1 MQQSVL
7 DDWFLR
13 QDILD
18 QLMSQEEDLI
28 EAERYADR
36 ILRIAQEESAE
47 HQVLSDPFDRSVAL
61 VLSLVKEEGMDP
73 WNIDLSAFLKLFT
86 LRVRKEASG
95 LDLPACG
102 RLIRM
107 SWEVLTQQ
115 ASTLFD
121 RVIALDFEDEED
133 FTDFGW
139 EAEYDDEEFIF
150 TSSVLEGSADQVLP
164 SFFGE
169 RIRREEGRPSTLGEL
184 LSALKDAC
192 DDAEILKA
200 KEEYRKEHAVELKN
214 MLDNVGSRMHNEDM
228 EGDIRRCWTAMRKVC
243 QLKGEI
249 KVPVSDVTR
258 ELEKILMDNFGEIP
272 DGYDVESKI
281 TSFVAGLFL
290 THRGYAWISQEEP
303 DDPIMLEDRWPNATT
318 FEEVTS
324 LADKLMA
331 DDSDSI
337 KEDETESMRHAARLA
352 ERARAAVEE
361 EERAKLE
368 AEEEEK
374 VRLEAQ
380 ANSEN
385 PADWLVE

>member
-1 MQQSVL
+1 MQQAVL

-18 QLMSQEEDLI
+18 QLMSQEEETS

-36 ILRIAQEESAE
+36 IMRIAQEDSAE

-73 WNIDLSAFLKLFT
+73 WNIDLSAFLKIFT
-86 LRVRKEASG
+86 QRVRKEADG

-107 SWEVLTQQ
+107 SWEVLNQQ

-121 RVIALDFEDEED
+121 RVIALDMDDDED
-133 FTDFGW
+133 FLDFGW

-150 TSSVLEGSADQVLP
+150 TTTVLEGSADLVLP

-169 RIRREEGRPSTLGEL
+169 RVRRDEGRPSTLGEL

-192 DDAEILKA
+192 DEAEILKA
-200 KEEYRKEHAVELKN
+200 KEEYRRTHAEELKN

-228 EGDIRRCWTAMRKVC
+228 EGDIRRCWTAMRRVTKS
-243 QLKGEI
+243 LGES
-249 KVPVSDVTR
+249 KVPVAEVTG
-258 ELEKILMDNFGEIP
+258 ELERILLDTFGEVP
-272 DGYDVESKI
+272 EGYDVESKI

-290 THRGYAWISQEEP
+290 THRGYAWISQEGPE
-303 DDPIMLEDRWPNATT
+303 DPIMLEDRWPNAAT
-318 FEEVTS
+318 FEEVTV
-324 LADKLMA
+324 LADKLME

-337 KEDETESMRHAARLA
+337 KEDETESMRHTARLA
-352 ERARAAVEE
+352 ERARAAIEE
-361 EERAKLE
+361 EERKKLE
-368 AEEEEK
+368 AES
-374 VRLEAQ
+374 V
-380 ANSEN
+380 SEN
-385 PADWLVE
+385 PEDWLVE

>member
-1 MQQSVL
+1 MQQAVL

-18 QLMSQEEDLI
+18 QLMSQEEEI
-28 EAERYADR
+28 SEAERYADR
-36 ILRIAQEESAE
+36 IMRIAQEDSAE

-86 LRVRKEASG
+86 QRVRKEAAG

-121 RVIALDFEDEED
+121 RVIAMDMEDEEE
-133 FTDFGW
+133 FLDFGW

-150 TSSVLEGSADQVLP
+150 TSTVLEGSADQHLP
-164 SFFGE
+164 AFFGE
-169 RIRREEGRPSTLGEL
+169 RMRRDEGRPSTLGEL

-192 DDAEILKA
+192 DEAEILKA
-200 KEEYRKEHAVELKN
+200 KEEYRKAHAEELKS

-228 EGDIRRCWTAMRKVC
+228 EGDIRRCWTAMRKVTKE
-243 QLKGEI
+243 LGEV
-249 KVPVSDVTR
+249 KVPVEDVTN
-258 ELEKILMDNFGEIP
+258 ELEKILLETYGEIP
-272 DGYDVESKI
+272 EGYDVESKI

-290 THRGYAWISQEEP
+290 THRGYAWISQEGP
-303 DDPIMLEDRWPNATT
+303 DDPIMLEDRWPNAST
-318 FEEVTS
+318 FDEVTV
-324 LADKLMA
+324 LAEKLMEE
-331 DDSDSI
+331 DSESI
-337 KEDETESMRHAARLA
+337 KGDETESMRHAVKLA
-352 ERARAAVEE
+352 ERAQQA
-361 EERAKLE
+361 L
-368 AEEEEK
+368 EEEK
-374 VRLEAQ
+374 ERLKQEEMARL
-380 ANSEN
+380 AAESESED
-385 PADWLVE
+385 PGDWLVE

>member
-1 MQQSVL
+1 MQQAVL

-18 QLMSQEEDLI
+18 QLMSQDEELS

-36 ILRIAQEESAE
+36 IMLIAQEDNAE

-61 VLSLVKEEGMDP
+61 VLSLVREEGMDP

-86 LRVRKEASG
+86 QRVRKEASG

-121 RVIALDFEDEED
+121 RVIALDFEED
-133 FTDFGW
+133 DDFIDFGW

-150 TSSVLEGSADQVLP
+150 TSTVLDGNADAVLP

-169 RIRREEGRPSTLGEL
+169 RVRREEGRPSTLGEL

-192 DDAEILKA
+192 DEAEILKA
-200 KEEYRKEHAVELKN
+200 KEEYRRSHAEELKS
-214 MLDNVGSRMHNEDM
+214 MLDNVGSRMHKEDM
-228 EGDIRRCWTAMRKVC
+228 EGDIRRCWDAMRIVC
-243 QLKGEI
+243 DARKQI
-249 KVPVSDVTR
+249 KVPVSEVTT
-258 ELEKILMDNFGEIP
+258 ELEKILLESFGEIP
-272 DGYDVESKI
+272 EGYSMESKI

-290 THRGYAWISQEEP
+290 THRGYAWISQEGP
-303 DDPIMLEDRWPNATT
+303 DDPIMLEDRWPDAESFDDATI
-318 FEEVTS
+318 
-324 LADKLMA
+324 LADRLME

-352 ERARAAVEE
+352 ERAKEALEE
-361 EERAKLE
+361 ERRAKLE
-368 AEEEEK
+368 QE
-374 VRLEAQ
+374 

-385 PADWLVE
+385 PDDWLVE

>member
-1 MQQSVL
+1 MQQAVL

-18 QLMSQEEDLI
+18 QLMSQEEEAS

-36 ILRIAQEESAE
+36 IMRIAQEDSAE

-73 WNIDLSAFLKLFT
+73 WNIDLSAFLKIFT
-86 LRVRKEASG
+86 LRVRKEADG

-107 SWEVLTQQ
+107 SWEVLNQQ

-121 RVIALDFEDEED
+121 RVIALDMDDDED
-133 FTDFGW
+133 FLDFGW

-150 TSSVLEGSADQVLP
+150 TTTVLEGSADLVLP

-169 RIRREEGRPSTLGEL
+169 RVRRDEGRPSTLGEL

-192 DDAEILKA
+192 DEAEILKA
-200 KEEYRKEHAVELKN
+200 KEEYRRNHAEELKN

-228 EGDIRRCWTAMRKVC
+228 EGDIRRCWTAMRSVTKS
-243 QLKGEI
+243 LGES
-249 KVPVSDVTR
+249 KVPVADVTS
-258 ELEKILMDNFGEIP
+258 ELEKILLDTFGEVP
-272 DGYDVESKI
+272 EGYDIESKI

-290 THRGYAWISQEEP
+290 THRGYAWISQEGPE
-303 DDPIMLEDRWPNATT
+303 DPIMLEDRWPSATT
-318 FEEVTS
+318 FEEVTV
-324 LADKLMA
+324 LADKLME

-337 KEDETESMRHAARLA
+337 KEDETESMRHTARLA
-352 ERARAAVEE
+352 ERARAAIEE
-361 EERAKLE
+361 EERRKLE
-368 AEEEEK
+368 EES
-374 VRLEAQ
+374 V
-380 ANSEN
+380 SEN
-385 PADWLVE
+385 PEDWLVE

>member
-1 MQQSVL
+1 MQQAVL

-18 QLMSQEEDLI
+18 QLMSQEEEAS

-36 ILRIAQEESAE
+36 IMRIAQEDSAE

-73 WNIDLSAFLKLFT
+73 WNIDLSAFLKIFT
-86 LRVRKEASG
+86 QRVRKEADG

-107 SWEVLTQQ
+107 SWEVLNQQ

-121 RVIALDFEDEED
+121 RVIALDMDDDED
-133 FTDFGW
+133 FLDFGW

-150 TSSVLEGSADQVLP
+150 TTTVLEGSADLVLP

-169 RIRREEGRPSTLGEL
+169 RVRRDEGRPSTLGEL

-192 DDAEILKA
+192 DEAEILKA
-200 KEEYRKEHAVELKN
+200 KEEYRRTHAEELKN

-228 EGDIRRCWTAMRKVC
+228 EGDIRRCWTAMRRVTKS
-243 QLKGEI
+243 LGES
-249 KVPVSDVTR
+249 KVPVAEVTG
-258 ELEKILMDNFGEIP
+258 ELERILLDTFGEVP
-272 DGYDVESKI
+272 EGYDVESKI

-290 THRGYAWISQEEP
+290 THRGYAWISQEGPE
-303 DDPIMLEDRWPNATT
+303 DPIMLEDRWPNATT
-318 FEEVTS
+318 FEEVTV
-324 LADKLMA
+324 LADKLME

-337 KEDETESMRHAARLA
+337 KEDETESMRHTARLA
-352 ERARAAVEE
+352 ERARAAIEE
-361 EERAKLE
+361 EERKKLE
-368 AEEEEK
+368 AES
-374 VRLEAQ
+374 V
-380 ANSEN
+380 SEN
-385 PADWLVE
+385 PEDWLVE

>member
-1 MQQSVL
+1 MQQAVL

-18 QLMSQEEDLI
+18 QLMGQEEDLS

-86 LRVRKEASG
+86 QRVRKEASD

-121 RVIALDFEDEED
+121 RVIALDFEDEDD

-150 TSSVLEGSADQVLP
+150 TSSILEGSADQVLP

-192 DDAEILKA
+192 DEAEILKV
-200 KEEYRKEHAVELKN
+200 KEEYRREHAVELKN

-228 EGDIRRCWTAMRKVC
+228 EGDIHRCSTAMRKVC
-243 QLKGEI
+243 HTRGEI
-249 KVPVSDVTR
+249 KVPVSEVTL
-258 ELEKILMDNFGEIP
+258 ELENILMETFGEIP
-272 DGYDVESKI
+272 DGYDIESKI

-290 THRGYAWISQEEP
+290 THRGYAWISQEGP
-303 DDPIMLEDRWPNATT
+303 DDPIMLEDRWPNANT
-318 FEEVTS
+318 FEEVTT

-331 DDSDSI
+331 EDSDSI
-337 KEDETESMRHAARLA
+337 KQDETESMRHAARLA
-352 ERARAAVEE
+352 ERARVAAEE

-368 AEEEEK
+368 AES
-374 VRLEAQ
+374 
-380 ANSEN
+380 NSEN

>member
-1 MQQSVL
+1 MQQAVL

-18 QLMSQEEDLI
+18 QLMSQEEEAS

-36 ILRIAQEESAE
+36 IMRIAQEDSAE

-73 WNIDLSAFLKLFT
+73 WNIDLSAFLKIFT
-86 LRVRKEASG
+86 QRVRKEADG

-107 SWEVLTQQ
+107 SWEVLNQQ

-121 RVIALDFEDEED
+121 RVIALDMDDEDD
-133 FTDFGW
+133 FLDFGW

-150 TSSVLEGSADQVLP
+150 TTTVLEGSADLVLP

-169 RIRREEGRPSTLGEL
+169 RVRRDEGRPSTLGEL

-192 DDAEILKA
+192 DEAEILKA
-200 KEEYRKEHAVELKN
+200 KEEYRRTHAEELKN

-228 EGDIRRCWTAMRKVC
+228 EGDIRRCWTAMRRVTKS
-243 QLKGEI
+243 LGES
-249 KVPVSDVTR
+249 KVPVAEVTS
-258 ELEKILMDNFGEIP
+258 ELERILLDTFGEVP
-272 DGYDVESKI
+272 EGYDVESKI

-290 THRGYAWISQEEP
+290 THRGYAWISQEGPE
-303 DDPIMLEDRWPNATT
+303 DPIMLEDRWPNATT
-318 FEEVTS
+318 FEEVTV
-324 LADKLMA
+324 LADKLME

-337 KEDETESMRHAARLA
+337 KEDETESMRHTARLA
-352 ERARAAVEE
+352 ERARAAIEE
-361 EERAKLE
+361 EERKKLE
-368 AEEEEK
+368 AES
-374 VRLEAQ
+374 V
-380 ANSEN
+380 SEN
-385 PADWLVE
+385 PEDWLVE

>member
-1 MQQSVL
+1 MQQAVL
-7 DDWFLR
+7 DDWFLD

-18 QLMSQEEDLI
+18 QLMRQEEEAS

-36 ILRIAQEESAE
+36 IIRIAQEDSAE
-47 HQVLSDPFDRSVAL
+47 HQVLTDPFDRSVAL

-86 LRVRKEASG
+86 TRVRKEASG

-121 RVIALDFEDEED
+121 RVIALDLEVDDELM
-133 FTDFGW
+133 DFGW
-139 EAEYDDEEFIF
+139 EVEYDDSEFIF
-150 TSSVLEGSADQVLP
+150 TTSVLEGSADQVLP

-169 RIRREEGRPSTLGEL
+169 RIRRDEGRPSTLGEL

-192 DDAEILKA
+192 DEAEILKA
-200 KEEYRKEHAVELKN
+200 KEEYRRNHADELKN
-214 MLDNVGSRMHNEDM
+214 MLANVGSRMHKEDM
-228 EGDIRRCWTAMRKVC
+228 EGDIKRCWDAMRRVTKSR
-243 QLKGEI
+243 GEA
-249 KVPVSDVTR
+249 KVPVADVTN
-258 ELEKILMDNFGEIP
+258 ELRSILQDTFGEIP
-272 DGYDVESKI
+272 EGYEMESKI

-290 THRGYAWISQEEP
+290 THRGFAWISQEGPE
-303 DDPIMLEDRWPNATT
+303 DPIMLEDRWPDADT
-318 FEEVTS
+318 FENVTI

-331 DDSDSI
+331 EDSESI

-352 ERARAAVEE
+352 ERARIALEE

-368 AEEEEK
+368 KES
-374 VRLEAQ
+374 V
-380 ANSEN
+380 SEN